1 MMNST
6 VLGYRSNYGRL
17 AWSGQAKG
25 AVQPRRS
32 LRTFSKGQILSAD
45 IVIAHGTAH
54 EPPPRF
60 RTLTVSDP
68 FRTSPKIRPAFNT
81 HRPRSG

>member
-6 VLGYRSNYGRL
+6 GLGCRSNYGRL
-17 AWSGQAKG
+17 AWPGQAKG

-32 LRTFSKGQILSAD
+32 LRTFAKGQILSAG
-45 IVIAHGTAH
+45 IVIAHWTAH

-60 RTLTVSDP
+60 RTLTVSEP
-68 FRTSPKIRPAFNT
+68 FRTSPKIQPAFNT